1 LITTDG
7 SCFIPFTDGVDGL
20 SVPDKFDISTAE
32 VHPLCLRAAKQLQS
46 YLEGQNDWVHN
57 FGLSDEGDQAIV
69 GKMFGVLVVKNASDE
84 LGFLIGFSGKLAG
97 TNQHKYFVP
106 PIFDTLSNEF
116 ILNKGMLEL
125 GDINARIRFLET
137 TDNDDNLDEISEL
150 KEHRKRHSSSLQNRL
165 YGQYV
170 FRNAEGIEKNLI
182 DIFAE
187 AAYRNPPAG
196 AGECAA
202 PKLLQYAF
210 MHEMQPLA
218 LAEFW
223 WGQSPRSA
231 YWKHRHFY
239 PVCKEKCV
247 PILKHMLS

>member
-1 LITTDG
+1 M
-7 SCFIPFTDGVDGL
+7 
-20 SVPDKFDISTAE
+20 PDKLDIFSTE
-32 VHPLCLRAAKQLQS
+32 VHPLCLRAAEQLQA
-46 YLEGQNDWVHN
+46 YLSSQTDWEHN
-57 FGLSDEGDQAIV
+57 FGLSDDGDKAII
-69 GKMFGVLVVKNASDE
+69 GKMFGVLVVRNAMDE

-97 TNQHKYFVP
+97 TNEHKYFVP

-116 ILNKGMLEL
+116 ILNRGMLEL
-125 GDINARIRFLET
+125 GEINARIRTLEVNNAVDST
-137 TDNDDNLDEISEL
+137 HEIRAL
-150 KEHRKRHSSSLQNRL
+150 KEHRKRHSSSLQNKL

-170 FRNAEGIEKNLI
+170 FLNADGIEKNLI
-182 DIFAE
+182 EIFVE
-187 AAYRNPPAG
+187 VSYRNPPAG

-210 MHEMQPLA
+210 MHDMKPLA

-231 YWKHRHFY
+231 YWKHKHFY
-239 PVCKEKCV
+239 PVCKEKCE

>member
-1 LITTDG
+1 MFHTNG
-7 SCFIPFTDGVDGL
+7 SCFIPFTDDVNHLD
-20 SVPDKFDISTAE
+20 VPDKLDITSLD
-32 VHPLCLRAAKQLQS
+32 VHPLCRRAAELLQS
-46 YLEGQNDWVHN
+46 YLTQQTDWKHN
-57 FGLSDEGDQAIV
+57 FGLNDETDTAII
-69 GKMFGVLVVKNASDE
+69 GKMFGVLVVKNASGE

-116 ILNKGMLEL
+116 ILNKGMIEL
-125 GDINARIRFLET
+125 GEINAQIRALEA
-137 TDNDDNLDEISEL
+137 NDKRECMGEIHAL
-150 KEHRKRHSSSLQNRL
+150 KKQRKHHSSSLQNKL

-170 FRNAEGIEKNLI
+170 FRNAEGMEKNLI

-187 AAYRNPPAG
+187 VSYRNPPAG

-210 MHEMQPLA
+210 IHDMKPLA

-231 YWKHRHFY
+231 NWKHRQFY

-247 PILKHMLS
+247 PILRHMLS